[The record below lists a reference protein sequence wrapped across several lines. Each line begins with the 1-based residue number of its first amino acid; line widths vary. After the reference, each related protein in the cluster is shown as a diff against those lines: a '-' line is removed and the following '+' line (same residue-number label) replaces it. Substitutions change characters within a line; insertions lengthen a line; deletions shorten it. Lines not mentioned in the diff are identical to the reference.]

1 MIETLQKAGELIWR
15 LDTGLLECVSVS
27 LICSLTATVAAV
39 LVGAP
44 IAVLL
49 GRKRFKGRRAL
60 LLAAHTGMAVPTVV
74 IGLLIYGLL
83 SRTGP
88 IESIGS
94 LGMLYTRKAII
105 IGEFA
110 LGLPIIVALVSS
122 AVEGL
127 DPRLE
132 MTALTLGAGEFRRFC
147 TVLGEARIALNAAT
161 MSVFGRLC
169 SELGIAMMV
178 GGNIVHHTRT
188 MTTAIAVE
196 TAKGEFAMAL
206 ALGLILLLFALVINI
221 AAQFI
226 RLGSSRVD
234 ADVL

>member
-15 LDTGLLECVSVS
+15 LDRILLECVSVS

-49 GRKRFKGRRAL
+49 GRKRFRGRRAL

-74 IGLLIYGLL
+74 IGLLVYGLL
-83 SRTGP
+83 SRSGP
-88 IESIGS
+88 LGS
-94 LGMLYTRKAII
+94 LGILYTRKAII

-132 MTALTLGAGEFRRFC
+132 MTALTLGAGGFRRFC
-147 TVLGEARIALNAAT
+147 TVLGEARIELNAAT

-196 TAKGEFAMAL
+196 TAKGEYALAL
-206 ALGLILLLFALVINI
+206 ALGLILLFIALVINI
-221 AAQFI
+221 AAQLI
-226 RLGSSRVD
+226 RQGSLRVNK
-234 ADVL
+234 DVL

>member
-1 MIETLQKAGELIWR
+1 METLQKAGELIWR
-15 LDTGLLECVSVS
+15 LDRGLLECVSVS

-49 GRKRFKGRRAL
+49 GRKRFRGRRAL

-83 SRTGP
+83 SRSGP
-88 IESIGS
+88 EPLGS
-94 LGMLYTRKAII
+94 LGLLYTRKAII

-132 MTALTLGAGEFRRFC
+132 MTALTLGAGGFRRFC
-147 TVLGEARIALNAAT
+147 TVLGEAKIELNAAT

-178 GGNIVHHTRT
+178 GGNILHHTRT

-196 TAKGEFAMAL
+196 TAKGDFALAL
-206 ALGLILLLFALVINI
+206 ALGLILLFIALVINI
-221 AAQFI
+221 AAQLI
-226 RLGSSRVD
+226 RQGSLRINK
-234 ADVL
+234 DVL

>member
-15 LDTGLLECVSVS
+15 LDRGLLECVSVS
-27 LICSLTATVAAV
+27 LICSLIATAVAV

-49 GRKRFKGRRAL
+49 GRKRFRGRRAL

-88 IESIGS
+88 LGS

-132 MTALTLGAGEFRRFC
+132 MTALTLGAGGFRRFC
-147 TVLGEARIALNAAT
+147 TLLAEARTELNAAT

-206 ALGLILLLFALVINI
+206 ALGLILLFIALVINI

-226 RLGSSRVD
+226 RLGSPRVD